1 MNRGSHVRRN
11 AAGRRLVPATLV
23 VALATAS
30 LSLIS
35 IQAVGSSAPEHAT
48 VSFGSSVE
56 PGELSGVTTT
66 RGGDAWAVGYSGNSS
81 DSGSNTD
88 TKAII
93 LFWNGSHWK
102 PVPTPS
108 PPNAQLRSVA
118 ATSPTNAWAVG
129 SSGVEPQSHALILH
143 RTGKS
148 WRQVPS
154 PVAGSL
160 SGVAATSPT
169 NAWAVGSTN
178 SGGSLILHW
187 NGKAWQQMSSPA
199 GGLSAVAASSLT
211 NAWAVGATSTANA
224 MTLHWNGTEW
234 QQIPSP
240 NPGADQG
247 LSSFLSG
254 VVILTRGTAL
264 AVGNGSNCGCGPG
277 TTLIARWNGHAW
289 GQEPAPTVGG
299 GVNLFAVTSLSSSR
313 SWAAGLSG
321 SGDGPTNGVIFQ
333 WSGSAWT
340 RAPIPALRG
349 DDGGLF
355 GLAATS
361 RLMPGP
367 SGGRVLEATMP
378 VSPAIRAPPTS

>member
-1 MNRGSHVRRN
+1 MNRGSHVRSN

-35 IQAVGSSAPEHAT
+35 IQAVGSSVPEHAT

-56 PGELSGVTTT
+56 PGELSRCRHDGVAVTPGPWAT
-66 RGGDAWAVGYSGNSS
+66 RATRAT

-88 TKAII
+88 TKALI

-199 GGLSAVAASSLT
+199 GDLSAVAASSLT

-254 VVILTRGTAL
+254 VVIPTRGTAL
-264 AVGNGSNCGCGPG
+264 
-277 TTLIARWNGHAW
+277 
-289 GQEPAPTVGG
+289 GG
-299 GVNLFAVTSLSSSR
+299 WQR
-313 SWAAGLSG
+313 
-321 SGDGPTNGVIFQ
+321 Q
-333 WSGSAWT
+333 
-340 RAPIPALRG
+340 
-349 DDGGLF
+349 
-355 GLAATS
+355 
-361 RLMPGP
+361 
-367 SGGRVLEATMP
+367 
-378 VSPAIRAPPTS
+378 